1 MALDDARS
9 RIENSRNHSRF
20 QSGFE
25 DDEGGGAGMDDFDFD
40 FDFGDSDSSGG
51 GGDSGLGGDLFG
63 FDSPDDSGGLG
74 DSLGGLGGG
83 LGGGGLGGLGGGLG
97 GSSLGGFDAF
107 GQNSGMGGMGG
118 AQQAKPDRMDQ
129 AIDATIASAG
139 DTFNVVKE
147 MIRSFRNRNA
157 DDWGM
162 YCKNVL
168 TTGAVFGVVG
178 TVVFIIGLFGQ
189 IKLFRFTGLPINM
202 ILSGFLC
209 VGTGLVGISGA
220 AFKLLN
226 ISDTESDVDMDSLP
240 NEDSSSEAD
249 SLFDGLDIDIDGD
262 DGTDG
267 FDSDFDAVLANLD
280 SEFGEDEEDNDPL
293 GGSVSTLL
301 GEEEENPFESA
312 LRNREKN
319 ANFVER
325 VPENAALVSRRLLV
339 ETFKGRLLINTPNF
353 SQSTQYDKDDDK
365 FQEIETK
372 AISAYASASGKEVE
386 DLENT
391 YMDDLTET
399 LFSYTLKLKR
409 INALRVTEAK
419 LAEEIEAYFSDI
431 GDDPSNPDAGK
442 VSASVSRQGDYYII
456 SVTKSKNTSIVT
468 LGDCFQK
475 EEVEKFF
482 LDDKKHMLPI
492 VAGITDKGVPLL
504 EDAKNYD
511 ATMIA
516 GKQRSGKSWYVDSL
530 VMQLQMFNLP
540 EDVQFCYI
548 DPKESYL
555 FKCLSYMPHCCGLH
569 NHHNTLEIMND
580 IIEKEGSRRKRLLQ
594 DNQCDTIWDLR
605 KKGIKLPVL
614 YLVIDEYMTVND
626 YYSDRSSELKSK
638 LQVILSQLPS
648 QGIRVLFVPHRAQGV
663 VDKTSRALISY
674 AAAVKCD
681 NDIVKETL
689 DEKKWTRRL
698 TMPGDIALKVADKT
712 LYVRGAALELSDE
725 DNTILIKDIAKSFY
739 KMGVEIPD
747 MSSIG
752 LGYNRDEEAIREELQ
767 IDSGTGRIQ
776 YDATR
781 MIEELDSIDL

>member
-1 MALDDARS
+1 M
-9 RIENSRNHSRF
+9 
-20 QSGFE
+20 
-25 DDEGGGAGMDDFDFD
+25 
-40 FDFGDSDSSGG
+40 
-51 GGDSGLGGDLFG
+51 
-63 FDSPDDSGGLG
+63 
-74 DSLGGLGGG
+74 
-83 LGGGGLGGLGGGLG
+83 
-97 GSSLGGFDAF
+97 
-107 GQNSGMGGMGG
+107 
-118 AQQAKPDRMDQ
+118 
-129 AIDATIASAG
+129 
-139 DTFNVVKE
+139 
-147 MIRSFRNRNA
+147 
-157 DDWGM
+157 
-162 YCKNVL
+162 
-168 TTGAVFGVVG
+168 
-178 TVVFIIGLFGQ
+178 
-189 IKLFRFTGLPINM
+189 
-202 ILSGFLC
+202 
-209 VGTGLVGISGA
+209 
-220 AFKLLN
+220 
-226 ISDTESDVDMDSLP
+226 
-240 NEDSSSEAD
+240 
-249 SLFDGLDIDIDGD
+249 
-262 DGTDG
+262 
-267 FDSDFDAVLANLD
+267 
-280 SEFGEDEEDNDPL
+280 
-293 GGSVSTLL
+293 
-301 GEEEENPFESA
+301 
-312 LRNREKN
+312 
-319 ANFVER
+319 
-325 VPENAALVSRRLLV
+325 
-339 ETFKGRLLINTPNF
+339 
-353 SQSTQYDKDDDK
+353 
-365 FQEIETK
+365 
-372 AISAYASASGKEVE
+372 
-386 DLENT
+386 
-391 YMDDLTET
+391 
-399 LFSYTLKLKR
+399 
-409 INALRVTEAK
+409 
-419 LAEEIEAYFSDI
+419 
-431 GDDPSNPDAGK
+431 
-442 VSASVSRQGDYYII
+442 
-456 SVTKSKNTSIVT
+456 
-468 LGDCFQK
+468 
-475 EEVEKFF
+475 
-482 LDDKKHMLPI
+482 
-492 VAGITDKGVPLL
+492 

-648 QGIRVLFVPHRAQGV
+648 QGIRVLF
-663 VDKTSRALISY
+663 
-674 AAAVKCD
+674 KCD

>member
-1 MALDDARS
+1 MGLDDARA
-9 RIENSRNHSRF
+9 RIERSRNPDKF
-20 QSGFE
+20 QNGFE
-25 DDEGGGAGMDDFDFD
+25 DDEGSDQGLDDFEFNFTDSD
-40 FDFGDSDSSGG
+40 GDSDSSMDFG
-51 GGDSGLGGDLFG
+51 SDLFG
-63 FDSPDDSGGLG
+63 SSGESDFNQGSSDLGMFDMSGN
-74 DSLGGLGGG
+74 S
-83 LGGGGLGGLGGGLG
+83 
-97 GSSLGGFDAF
+97 SSLGGFGDF
-107 GQNSGMGGMGG
+107 GPNSGMMGG
-118 AQQAKPDRMDQ
+118 TNTQVKPDRMDQ

-139 DTFNVVKE
+139 DAFNVFKE
-147 MIRSFRNRNA
+147 MVKTFRNRNA
-157 DDWGM
+157 DDWGI
-162 YCKNVL
+162 YCKNL
-168 TTGAVFGVVG
+168 IMTGGIFDIIAIVVA
-178 TVVFIIGLFGQ
+178 IIGFVGSIRVL
-189 IKLFRFTGLPINM
+189 RVYGLPLNM
-202 ILSGFLC
+202 LLSGTLC
-209 VGTGLVGISGA
+209 IGAGLVGISGV

-226 ISDTESDVDMDSLP
+226 ISDVDSDVDIDSIP
-240 NEDSSSEAD
+240 NEDNSSDAD
-249 SLFDGLDIDIDGD
+249 TLFAGLDIDDNDD

-267 FDSDFDAVLANLD
+267 FDSDFDSILASLDDEYDDD
-280 SEFGEDEEDNDPL
+280 SESDSNGVSLMGELSNTNDEDPFDRLLRQRDNQN
-293 GGSVSTLL
+293 S
-301 GEEEENPFESA
+301 
-312 LRNREKN
+312 
-319 ANFVER
+319 NFVSS
-325 VPENAALVSRRLLV
+325 VPENAALVSRKLLVDTFKSRLLV
-339 ETFKGRLLINTPNF
+339 NTPNF
-353 SQSTQYDKDDDK
+353 SQSTQYDKDDSK

-386 DLENT
+386 DLGNT

-431 GDDPSNPDAGK
+431 GDDSNPDSGK
-442 VSASVSRQGDYYII
+442 VSATVTRQGDYYII
-456 SVTKSKNTSIVT
+456 SVTKSKNSSIVT

-475 EEVEKFF
+475 PEVEKFF
-482 LDDKKHMLPI
+482 LDDKKVMLPI
-492 VAGITDKGVPLL
+492 IAGITDKGVPLL

-580 IIEKEGSRRKRLLQ
+580 IIEKEGTRRKKLLQ

-605 KKGIKLPVL
+605 KKGIKVPVL

-626 YYSDRSSELKSK
+626 YYSDRSGELKSK

-648 QGIRVLFVPHRAQGV
+648 QGIRALFVPHRAQGV

-698 TMPGDIALKVADKT
+698 TMPGDIALKLSDKT

-725 DNTILIKDIAKSFY
+725 DNTILIKDIAKAFY

-752 LGYNRDEEAIREELQ
+752 AGYNRDEDAIREELQ
-767 IDSGTGRIQ
+767 IDSGTGKIQ
-776 YDATR
+776 YDATK
-781 MIEELDSIDL
+781 MMEELDSL

>member
-1 MALDDARS
+1 MGLEDARS
-9 RIENSRNHSRF
+9 RIERSRNPDAF

-25 DDEGGGAGMDDFDFD
+25 DDENGGNAGLDDFNFEFNLD
-40 FDFGDSDSSGG
+40 
-51 GGDSGLGGDLFG
+51 
-63 FDSPDDSGGLG
+63 DDSGGS
-74 DSLGGLGGG
+74 DSGSDI
-83 LGGGGLGGLGGGLG
+83 G
-97 GSSLGGFDAF
+97 GSLFGSSDGSDGFDTSFGGFDSFNNGMGNTGGQSLGGFGSF
-107 GQNSGMGGMGG
+107 GQNSGIPGTN
-118 AQQAKPDRMDQ
+118 QAKPDRMDQ

-139 DTFNVVKE
+139 DTFNVLKE
-147 MIRSFRNRNA
+147 MIKTFRNRNA

-168 TTGAVFGVVG
+168 MTGGIFAIVG
-178 TVVFIIGLFGQ
+178 FVILIIGFVGS
-189 IKLFRFTGLPINM
+189 IKLFRFSGLPLNM
-202 ILSGFLC
+202 MLSGSLC
-209 VGTGLVGISGA
+209 AGTALIGISGA

-226 ISDTESDVDMDSLP
+226 ITDTDSDVDINSLP
-240 NEDSSSEAD
+240 NEDNNNDAD
-249 SLFDGLDIDIDGD
+249 TLFDGLDFNDND
-262 DGTDG
+262 DGTSG
-267 FDSDFDAVLANLD
+267 FDDDFDSVLANLD
-280 SEFGEDEEDNDPL
+280 AEFDEDETSSMS
-293 GGSVSTLL
+293 SVSTLSNS
-301 GEEEENPFESA
+301 EEEENPFESA
-312 LRNREKN
+312 LRNRKQNEDLVN
-319 ANFVER
+319 R
-325 VPENAALVSRRLLV
+325 VPENAALVNRRLLV
-339 ETFKGRLLINTPNF
+339 ETIKGRLLINTPNF
-353 SQSTQYDKDDDK
+353 SQSTQYDKDDEK
-365 FQEIETK
+365 FQDIETK
-372 AISAYASASGKEVE
+372 AILAYASASGKEVE
-386 DLENT
+386 DLGNT

-419 LAEEIEAYFSDI
+419 LAEEIEAYF
-431 GDDPSNPDAGK
+431 GDVGDSNDPDSGA
-442 VSASVSRQGDYYII
+442 VSATVTRQGDYYLI

-475 EEVEKFF
+475 PEVEKFF
-482 LDDKKHMLPI
+482 LDDKKNKLPI
-492 VAGITDKGVPLL
+492 VAGITDKGIPLL

-516 GKQRSGKSWYVDSL
+516 GKPRSGKSWYVNSIVL
-530 VMQLQMFNLP
+530 QLQMFNLP

-580 IIEKEGSRRKRLLQ
+580 IIEKEGSRRKKLLQ

-638 LQVILSQLPS
+638 LQVMLSQLPS

-725 DNTILIKDIAKSFY
+725 DNTVLIKDIAKSFY

-747 MSSIG
+747 MSTIG
-752 LGYNRDEEAIREELQ
+752 IGYNRDEDAIREALQ
-767 IDSGTGRIQ
+767 IDSGTGKIQ

-781 MIEELDSIDL
+781 MMEELDSIDF

>member
-1 MALDDARS
+1 MALEDTRS
-9 RIENSRNHSRF
+9 RIERSRNPDRF

-25 DDEGGGAGMDDFDFD
+25 DDEGGGANLDDFDFN
-40 FDFGDSDSSGG
+40 FDVGGDDS
-51 GGDSGLGGDLFG
+51 GDSGGSGDSGDSGFGSDLFG
-63 FDSPDDSGGLG
+63 FDSQGSGG
-74 DSLGGLGGG
+74 DSSGLGMFDNGSMGG
-83 LGGGGLGGLGGGLG
+83 MNGMG
-97 GSSLGGFDAF
+97 GSSLGGFGSF
-107 GQNSGMGGMGG
+107 GQNSGIPGNN
-118 AQQAKPDRMDQ
+118 AKPDRMDQ

-139 DTFNVVKE
+139 DTFNVFKE
-147 MIRSFRNRNA
+147 MIKSFRNRNA
-157 DDWGM
+157 DDWGL
-162 YCKNVL
+162 YCKNIL
-168 TTGAVFGVVG
+168 MTGAIFGVIG
-178 TVVFIIGLFGQ
+178 MIVFIIGFFGQ
-189 IKLFRFTGLPINM
+189 IKLFRFTGLPLNM
-202 ILSGFLC
+202 ILSGLLC
-209 VGTGLVGISGA
+209 VGTGLIGISGA

-226 ISDTESDVDMDSLP
+226 ITDTDSDVDMNSLP
-240 NEDSSSEAD
+240 DEDSNNEAD
-249 SLFDGLDIDIDGD
+249 SLFSGLDINLDDD

-267 FDSDFDAVLANLD
+267 FDNDFESVLANLD
-280 SEFGEDEEDNDPL
+280 AEYADEDENNSS
-293 GGSVSTLL
+293 GSSVSTLS

-312 LRNREKN
+312 LRNREQN
-319 ANFVER
+319 GNFVDR

-386 DLENT
+386 DLGNT

-419 LAEEIEAYFSDI
+419 LAEEIEAYFSDV

-442 VSASVSRQGDYYII
+442 VSATVSRQGDYYII

-475 EEVEKFF
+475 PEVEQFF

-492 VAGITDKGVPLL
+492 VAGITDKGIPLL

-580 IIEKEGSRRKRLLQ
+580 IIEKEGSRRKKLLQ

-747 MSSIG
+747 MSTIG
-752 LGYNRDEEAIREELQ
+752 IGYNRDEDAIREELQ

-781 MIEELDSIDL
+781 MMEELDSIDF

>member
-1 MALDDARS
+1 MALEDTRS
-9 RIENSRNHSRF
+9 RIERSRNPDRF

-25 DDEGGGAGMDDFDFD
+25 DDEGGGANLDDFDFN
-40 FDFGDSDSSGG
+40 FDVGGDDS
-51 GGDSGLGGDLFG
+51 GDSGGSGDSGDSGFGSDLFG
-63 FDSPDDSGGLG
+63 FDSQGSGG
-74 DSLGGLGGG
+74 DSSGLGMFDNGSMGG
-83 LGGGGLGGLGGGLG
+83 MNGMG
-97 GSSLGGFDAF
+97 GSSLGGFGSF
-107 GQNSGMGGMGG
+107 GQNSGMPGNN
-118 AQQAKPDRMDQ
+118 AKPDRMDQ

-139 DTFNVVKE
+139 DTFNVFKE
-147 MIRSFRNRNA
+147 MIKSFRNRNA
-157 DDWGM
+157 DDWGL

-168 TTGAVFGVVG
+168 MTGAIFGIIG
-178 TVVFIIGLFGQ
+178 MIIFIIGFFGQ
-189 IKLFRFTGLPINM
+189 IKLFRFTGLPLNM
-202 ILSGFLC
+202 ILSGLLC
-209 VGTGLVGISGA
+209 VGTGLIGISGA

-226 ISDTESDVDMDSLP
+226 ITDTDSDVDMNSLP
-240 NEDSSSEAD
+240 DEDSNNEAD
-249 SLFDGLDIDIDGD
+249 SLFSGLDIDLDDD

-267 FDSDFDAVLANLD
+267 FDNDFESVLANLD
-280 SEFGEDEEDNDPL
+280 AEYADEDENNSSRS
-293 GGSVSTLL
+293 SVSTLS

-312 LRNREKN
+312 LRNREQN
-319 ANFVER
+319 GNFVDR

-386 DLENT
+386 DLGNT

-419 LAEEIEAYFSDI
+419 LAEEIEAYFSDV

-442 VSASVSRQGDYYII
+442 VSATVSRQGDYYII

-475 EEVEKFF
+475 PEVEQFF

-492 VAGITDKGVPLL
+492 VAGITDKGIPLL

-580 IIEKEGSRRKRLLQ
+580 IIEKEGSRRKKLLQ

-747 MSSIG
+747 MSTIG
-752 LGYNRDEEAIREELQ
+752 IGYNRDEDAIREELQ

-781 MIEELDSIDL
+781 MMEELDSIDF

>member
-1 MALDDARS
+1 MSLDETRD
-9 RIENSRNHSRF
+9 RIRQSRNPDRF
-20 QSGFE
+20 ESGFG
-25 DDEGGGAGMDDFDFD
+25 DDESGGGGMDDFDFN
-40 FDFGDSDSSGG
+40 FDDGDGDSSDF
-51 GGDSGLGGDLFG
+51 GGDLFG
-63 FDSPDDSGGLG
+63 NDSSSGGG
-74 DSLGGLGGG
+74 DLSGLDFGSGGMSGGMG
-83 LGGGGLGGLGGGLG
+83 MSSMGGMDSMG
-97 GSSLGGFDAF
+97 
-107 GQNSGMGGMGG
+107 GMGGMGSMGGFG
-118 AQQAKPDRMDQ
+118 AFGQNAGIPGTQAKPDRMDQ

-139 DTFNVVKE
+139 ETFNVVKE
-147 MIRSFRNRNA
+147 MIKTFRNRNA
-157 DDWGM
+157 DDWGL
-162 YCKNVL
+162 YCKNL
-168 TTGAVFGVVG
+168 LMTGGVFGIAG
-178 TVVFIIGLFGQ
+178 LVVFIIGFFGQ
-189 IKLFRFTGLPINM
+189 IGLFRFFGLPINA
-202 ILSGFLC
+202 ILSGLLC
-209 VGTGLVGISGA
+209 IGVGLIGLSGA

-226 ISDTESDVDMDSLP
+226 ITDTESEVDINSLP
-240 NEDSSSEAD
+240 NEDDNTD
-249 SLFDGLDIDIDGD
+249 SDTLFGDLDLDLDDDD

-267 FDSDFDAVLANLD
+267 FDEDFDSVLANLD
-280 SEFGEDEEDNDPL
+280 AEFNDDDASNS
-293 GGSVSTLL
+293 GGSVSTLSS
-301 GEEEENPFESA
+301 GEEEENPFES
-312 LRNREKN
+312 LRNRN
-319 ANFVER
+319 NQNNDFVNH
-325 VPENAALVSRRLLV
+325 VPENAALVTRKLLV
-339 ETFKGRLLINTPNF
+339 DTFKGRLLINTPNF

-386 DLENT
+386 DLGNT

-419 LAEEIEAYFSDI
+419 LAEEIEAYFSD
-431 GDDPSNPDAGK
+431 DDVDPSNPDVGK
-442 VSASVSRQGDYYII
+442 VSATVTRQGDYYII

-475 EEVEKFF
+475 PEVEKYF
-482 LDDKKHMLPI
+482 LDDKKVKLPI
-492 VAGITDKGVPLL
+492 IAGITDKGVPLL

-516 GKQRSGKSWYVDSL
+516 GKQRSGKSWYVNSL
-530 VMQLQMFNLP
+530 VLQLQMFNLP

-580 IIEKEGSRRKRLLQ
+580 IIEKEGSRRKKLLQ

-698 TMPGDIALKVADKT
+698 TMPGDIALKLADKT

-725 DNTILIKDIAKSFY
+725 DNTRLIKDVAKSFY

-752 LGYNRDEEAIREELQ
+752 MGYNRDEDAIREALQ
-767 IDSGTGRIQ
+767 IDSGTGKIQ

-781 MIEELDSIDL
+781 MMEELDSIDF

>member
-1 MALDDARS
+1 MSLDETRD
-9 RIENSRNHSRF
+9 RIRQSRNPDRF
-20 QSGFE
+20 ESGFG
-25 DDEGGGAGMDDFDFD
+25 DDESGGGGMDDFDFN
-40 FDFGDSDSSGG
+40 FDDGGDGDSSDF
-51 GGDSGLGGDLFG
+51 GGDLFG
-63 FDSPDDSGGLG
+63 NDSSSGGG
-74 DSLGGLGGG
+74 DLSGLDFGSGGMSGGMG
-83 LGGGGLGGLGGGLG
+83 MSSMGGMDSMG
-97 GSSLGGFDAF
+97 
-107 GQNSGMGGMGG
+107 GMGGMGSMGGFG
-118 AQQAKPDRMDQ
+118 AFGQNAGIPGTQAKPDRMDQ

-139 DTFNVVKE
+139 ETFNVVKE
-147 MIRSFRNRNA
+147 MIKTFRNRNA
-157 DDWGM
+157 DDWGL
-162 YCKNVL
+162 YCKNL
-168 TTGAVFGVVG
+168 LMTGGVFGIVGLVVS
-178 TVVFIIGLFGQ
+178 IIGFFGQ
-189 IKLFRFTGLPINM
+189 ISLFRFFGLPINA
-202 ILSGFLC
+202 ILSGLLC
-209 VGTGLVGISGA
+209 IGVGLIGLSGA

-226 ISDTESDVDMDSLP
+226 ITDTESEVDINSLP
-240 NEDSSSEAD
+240 NEDDNTD
-249 SLFDGLDIDIDGD
+249 SDTLFGDLDLDLDDDD

-267 FDSDFDAVLANLD
+267 FDEDFDSVLANLD
-280 SEFGEDEEDNDPL
+280 AEFNDDDTSNS
-293 GGSVSTLL
+293 GGSVSTLSS
-301 GEEEENPFESA
+301 GEEEENPFES
-312 LRNREKN
+312 LRNRN
-319 ANFVER
+319 NQNNDFVNH
-325 VPENAALVSRRLLV
+325 VPENAALVTRKLLV
-339 ETFKGRLLINTPNF
+339 DTFKGRLLINTPNF

-386 DLENT
+386 DLGNT

-419 LAEEIEAYFSDI
+419 LAEEIEAYFSD
-431 GDDPSNPDAGK
+431 DDVDPSNPDVGK
-442 VSASVSRQGDYYII
+442 VSATVTRQGDYYII

-475 EEVEKFF
+475 PEVEKYF
-482 LDDKKHMLPI
+482 LDDKKVKLPI
-492 VAGITDKGVPLL
+492 IAGITDKGVPLL

-516 GKQRSGKSWYVDSL
+516 GKQRSGKSWYVNSL
-530 VMQLQMFNLP
+530 VLQLQMFNLP

-580 IIEKEGSRRKRLLQ
+580 IIEKEGSRRKKLLQ

-698 TMPGDIALKVADKT
+698 TMPGDIALKLADKT

-725 DNTILIKDIAKSFY
+725 DNTRLIKDVAKSFY

-752 LGYNRDEEAIREELQ
+752 MGYNRDEDAIREALQ
-767 IDSGTGRIQ
+767 IDSGTGKIQ

-781 MIEELDSIDL
+781 MMEELDSIDF